1 MEKDLKDMFE
11 LILNKLDGINSRLD
25 GIDTRMDRFELRMDE
40 VELRMDRFVLRMD
53 RFELSMDRFESRMDK
68 VESRQDEIYLVAKAI
83 EHNNLVHGAEVDNI
97 KFKVSSIEGT
107 VNAVGNVF
115 ITRKAI

>member
-25 GIDTRMDRFELRMDE
+25 GIDTRMDRFE
-40 VELRMDRFVLRMD
+40 LRMD

>member
-25 GIDTRMDRFELRMDE
+25 GIDTRMDRFELRMDRLE
-40 VELRMDRFVLRMD
+40 SKMEKIELRMDKI
-53 RFELSMDRFESRMDK
+53 ESRMDK

>member
-25 GIDTRMDRFELRMDE
+25 GIDTRMDRFELRMDRLE
-40 VELRMDRFVLRMD
+40 SKMEKIELRMEKIELRM
-53 RFELSMDRFESRMDK
+53 EKIESRMDK